1 MGGTER
7 KRQREKVPVTAD
19 RGKDSDG
26 TIRDQIADL
35 FLRQLKF
42 RRKIQANLD
51 VDSPGLATMIHLAQL
66 GTDSPSGIAHTLKSS
81 TAATSLV
88 LDRLEAA
95 GHISRERHPTD
106 GRKVVVVP
114 SRESI
119 TSTYQCASPVMTET
133 DRLVASLSAAERK
146 AVTRFLA
153 SLIEIYDQEL

>member
-7 KRQREKVPVTAD
+7 KHPRVNAPVTAD
-19 RGKDSDG
+19 RGKGSDG
-26 TIRDQIADL
+26 AIRDQIADL

-66 GTDSPSGIAHTLKSS
+66 GTDSPSGIAHTLESS
-81 TAATSLV
+81 SAATSLV

-95 GHISRERHPTD
+95 GHISREQHPTD
-106 GRKVVVVP
+106 GRKIVVVP

-119 TSTYQCASPVMTET
+119 TSTYECASPVMTGT
-133 DRLVASLSAAERK
+133 DKLVASLSAAERK

-153 SLIEIYDQEL
+153 SLIEIYDREL